1 MTDKPNFI
9 LVLDDAPPPAPSAP
23 PPPSGGGLLARVL
36 TKVTA
41 AITSAAASLPA
52 AFTHAEPPAD
62 TNAPSR
68 PRLVFAVDATASREP
83 AWAAARQVT
92 DSLVKALPGELD
104 VALAVHGGSRVH
116 TFTAFTSDA
125 ATLRDRAAGVRCEA
139 GLTRLLPILN
149 ASLKQQAVRV
159 IVYIGDVFEESMP
172 HGRQLADQLGAR
184 GTKLIVLHDTAD
196 PSARRDAEIFW
207 DLAQRPGGCVL
218 PFDANAPGRLRD
230 LLAAVAVYAVGGEKL
245 LRERSDALPGAV
257 ALLENLNK
265 RRRGRARPSC
275 LAKRHAGPAQSLQ
288 ERAKLVVERH
298 PPTNAVAINRLA
310 HLVLAGGA

>member
-1 MTDKPNFI
+1 MPEKPNFV
-9 LVLDDAPPPAPSAP
+9 LVPDDPPPPPAPVPAQDQG
-23 PPPSGGGLLARVL
+23 SGVFGRLIA
-36 TKVTA
+36 KVSTVVA
-41 AITSAAASLPA
+41 SAAAALPA
-52 AFTHAEPPAD
+52 AIGHAEPPVE
-62 TNAPSR
+62 TGAPSR

-83 AWAAARQVT
+83 AWKAARQVT
-92 DSLVKALPGELD
+92 DALVKALPGELD

-116 TFTAFTSDA
+116 TFTAFTSDP

-159 IVYIGDVFEESMP
+159 IVYIGDVFEESLP
-172 HGRQLADQLGAR
+172 HGRQLANSLGAR

-207 DLAQRPGGCVL
+207 DLAKRTGGCVL

-265 RRRGRARPSC
+265 RR
-275 LAKRHAGPAQSLQ
+275 
-288 ERAKLVVERH
+288 
-298 PPTNAVAINRLA
+298 
-310 HLVLAGGA
+310 